1 MPDISTR
8 YTGATRTDLGTPI
21 VKPGSD
27 LDKNAF
33 LKILA
38 AELANQDPTADV
50 DSTKYISQLAQFSSM
65 EQMTNL
71 NNTMTNYANQN
82 LIGKGA
88 TVSDMDSSGIQYTG
102 VIQSVTPSASGTTI
116 SMQVNENGGNVYKE
130 FPLENIV
137 SIVAVPDY
145 SLPTL
150 SNMNGS
156 MSFLLASSFIG
167 KDVQIVDQDSEGN
180 NLEAVNGE
188 VKGTYKENGMIK
200 VRVQLESGEIKEYSY
215 DKIVKVGDFK
225 GDTTTTDTTDAT
237 VEV

>member
-1 MPDISTR
+1 MSKINAN
-8 YTGATRTDLGTPI
+8 YAAAAKTDLGTPI
-21 VKPGSD
+21 VKAGSD

-33 LKILA
+33 LTILA

-50 DSTKYISQLAQFSSM
+50 DSTKYVSQLAQFASM

-71 NNTMTNYANQN
+71 NKTMTNYANQN

-88 TVSDMDSSGIQYTG
+88 TVSDQDTSGKNYTG
-102 VIQSVTPSASGTTI
+102 VIQSVTPSSSGTTI
-116 SMQVNENGGNVYKE
+116 SMQVSENGQNVYKD
-130 FPLENIV
+130 FPIDNIV

-167 KDVQIVDQDSEGN
+167 KDVQVVDQDADGK
-180 NLEAVNGE
+180 NLDPVNGV

-200 VRVQLESGEIKEYSY
+200 VRIQLESGEIKEYSY
-215 DKIVKVGDFK
+215 DKITKVGDFK
-225 GDTTTTDTTDAT
+225 DSTNTTK
-237 VEV
+237 EV

>member
-1 MPDISTR
+1 MSSISTN
-8 YTGATRTDLGTPI
+8 YASATKTDLGTPI
-21 VKPGSD
+21 VKAGSD

-33 LKILA
+33 LTILA

-50 DSTKYISQLAQFSSM
+50 DSTKYVSQLAQFSSM

-71 NNTMTNYANQN
+71 NATMTNYANQN
-82 LIGKGA
+82 LVGKGA
-88 TVSDMDSSGIQYTG
+88 TVSDMDSSGIKYTG
-102 VIQSVTPSASGTTI
+102 IIQSVTPSSSGTTI
-116 SMQVNENGGNVYKE
+116 SMQVSENGENVYKE
-130 FPLENIV
+130 FSLDNIV

-167 KDVQIVDQDSEGN
+167 KDVQIVDQDADGK
-180 NLEAVNGE
+180 NLEAVNGV

-215 DKIVKVGDFK
+215 DKIVKVGDFN
-225 GDTTTTDTTDAT
+225 GDTTTKDTTL
-237 VEV
+237 EV